1 MATGSHVLSLRE
13 LVQGRRIFIPP
24 IQRDYAW
31 NVGNPETQ
39 PSPLSQPNCTK
50 I

>member
-24 IQRDYAW
+24 IQRDYL
-31 NVGNPETQ
+31 NIGNPGTQ
-39 PSPLSQPNCTK
+39 PLSSQSTK
-50 I
+50 LYKI